1 MPVYRQKIIYRKIV
15 DGIDTTEIILPK
27 IINTD
32 IGFELQFGFSAPK
45 DNSKP
50 TLLLK
55 EYKTP
60 KSLQE

>member
-32 IGFELQFGFSAPK
+32 IGFDFLLQRIIA
-45 DNSKP
+45 
-50 TLLLK
+50 
-55 EYKTP
+55 
-60 KSLQE
+60 SLPYY